1 MKATKVEDAAELTA
15 DGNARVDEACRFLGV
30 GRSTLYV
37 LMTGGDLPVVK
48 IGRCRRIPWRAL
60 RQFNAASMTGGRAA

>member
-1 MKATKVEDAAELTA
+1 MKTTTRIQNEDLAR

-37 LMTGGDLPVVK
+37 LMAGGDLPVVR
-48 IGRCRRIPWRAL
+48 IGRCRRIPWAAL
-60 RQFNAASMTGGRAA
+60 RQFNARAMTGGEAA